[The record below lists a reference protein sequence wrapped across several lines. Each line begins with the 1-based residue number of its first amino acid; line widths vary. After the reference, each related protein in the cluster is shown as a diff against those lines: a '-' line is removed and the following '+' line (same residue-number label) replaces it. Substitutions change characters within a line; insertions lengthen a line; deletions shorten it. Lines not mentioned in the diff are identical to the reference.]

1 MCAVLPSR
9 RFVRGDSTVDWN
21 RNDLLRFAVVVAAAV
36 AIWRLAQAA
45 SLHGGADPSQAHLLF
60 AGLVCPASLALIA
73 LALRWHGR
81 GPRWLG
87 LHGQGAGR
95 AVATGLLAYLL
106 PAALTLAL
114 CLATGLLSMT
124 PQVPMAELLPGI
136 ALVVVLVFAG
146 EALPEELLFRGYAW
160 ACLSRVL
167 STWQV
172 ILAQAVLF
180 VLVAAAMG
188 AVDNALD
195 ASFLFTF
202 GVVLGVL
209 RAATGSLW
217 APMAFHLA
225 FMVAQQAT
233 GRGRLFFAVDKP
245 ELLTVV
251 MAMVPFS
258 IAIIWLH
265 RRVAWTAPAR
275 VAAGERA

>member
-1 MCAVLPSR
+1 MDR
-9 RFVRGDSTVDWN
+9 N
-21 RNDLLRFAVVVAAAV
+21 RIDLLRFAVVVAVAV

-45 SLHGGADPSQAHLLF
+45 SLQWGADPWQVHLLF
-60 AGLVCPASLALIA
+60 VLLVCPASLVLIA
-73 LALRWHGR
+73 FALRWHGR

-87 LHGQGAGR
+87 LQGQGAGR

-114 CLATGLLSMT
+114 CLAAGLLSMT

-180 VLVAAAMG
+180 LLVAAAMG
-188 AVDNALD
+188 AVDNAID

-209 RAATGSLW
+209 RAATGSVW

-225 FMVAQQAT
+225 FMAAQQAT
-233 GRGRLFFAVDKP
+233 GSGRLFFAVDRP
-245 ELLTVV
+245 ELLQTVV

-275 VAAGERA
+275 VVADEWA

>member
-1 MCAVLPSR
+1 M
-9 RFVRGDSTVDWN
+9 GWN
-21 RNDLLRFAVVVAAAV
+21 RNDLLRFAVVLAAAV

-45 SLHGGADPSQAHLLF
+45 SLHWGADPSQAHLLF
-60 AGLVCPASLALIA
+60 VVLVCPATLALIV

-81 GPRWLG
+81 GLRWLG

-95 AVATGLLAYLL
+95 ALTTGLLAYLL
-106 PAALTLAL
+106 PASLTLAL

-124 PQVPMAELLPGI
+124 PLVPMAELLSGI

-180 VLVAAAMG
+180 LLIAAAMG

-217 APMAFHLA
+217 APVAFHLA
-225 FMVAQQAT
+225 FVAAQQAT
-233 GRGRLFFAVDKP
+233 GSGRLLFAVDKP
-245 ELLTVV
+245 ALLQTVV

-275 VAAGERA
+275 VAADERA